1 MAIPIWTIYSV
12 CSVYVVY
19 VMRVV
24 TDGLIVLGDVQTIEH
39 MKRLLLQNCGDI
51 INIRLDV

>member
-1 MAIPIWTIYSV
+1 M